1 MEGISTNYNNNVT
14 DIMRFIQQSLHIYPD
29 GIFDPPELDIVTS
42 SDVILVNNRNTI
54 MRRVIYTTKD
64 ISEHIQ
70 YQMYGIIKHNLRVV
84 DNLFYEY
91 LAGVCCLNRLTRKFP
106 IFIYTNGI
114 YVTDREF
121 VKKLRVKAEISGD
134 DIISHL
140 TSMDINSYEDA
151 CIKYKKLCLGVQ
163 YCPNMTLLSNVDS
176 IPNYKLE
183 LGIILFQIYFALSQ
197 CRHIFTHYDLHDDNV
212 GVIHLPKNTCIKYI
226 YEFIDYNDTP
236 RRVTFTSRYIV
247 KLFDY
252 GRSYFSGMFPNGTY
266 ITSDIILRNVHM
278 IRTCIPTEKYGFDL
292 RFPKYFINQSIVN
305 NSHDL
310 RLLYMLSPI
319 LYTIPELSDIPLH
332 IKYDNPFGTRHMPPS
347 NSSIIQ
353 TVMDAS
359 NVLLDSITSVNP
371 QARISIVDASK
382 KQYEL
387 DRCIGTIH
395 VRGLNTDMTF
405 IPN

>member
-70 YQMYGIIKHNLRVV
+70 YQMYGIIKHNLRVI

-183 LGIILFQIYFALSQ
+183 LGIILFQL
-197 CRHIFTHYDLHDDNV
+197 
-212 GVIHLPKNTCIKYI
+212 
-226 YEFIDYNDTP
+226 
-236 RRVTFTSRYIV
+236 
-247 KLFDY
+247 
-252 GRSYFSGMFPNGTY
+252 
-266 ITSDIILRNVHM
+266 
-278 IRTCIPTEKYGFDL
+278 
-292 RFPKYFINQSIVN
+292 
-305 NSHDL
+305 
-310 RLLYMLSPI
+310 
-319 LYTIPELSDIPLH
+319 
-332 IKYDNPFGTRHMPPS
+332 
-347 NSSIIQ
+347 
-353 TVMDAS
+353 
-359 NVLLDSITSVNP
+359 
-371 QARISIVDASK
+371 
-382 KQYEL
+382 
-387 DRCIGTIH
+387 
-395 VRGLNTDMTF
+395 
-405 IPN
+405 